1 MTKFPY
7 DQFSKE
13 YLQELL
19 TPLGQVETSREVPG
33 ETRYVDVLFTPAP
46 QPQADP
52 QMLGLLGQITSHPCL
67 LEPFR
72 MAVRPSEVR
81 SCLSKLFDVFAK
93 IENQAQRNKTR
104 ISEVNL
110 PFLWILSPTASTTLL
125 DGFNA
130 RLDLE
135 NWQPGIYFLGDYLK
149 TAIVAIH
156 QLPRTDE
163 TLWLRLLGKGRVQ
176 EQAIDELEALPT
188 NHPQRDTV
196 LKLLGGL
203 RAILERNTNLEQE
216 DRKLIMRLSEVY
228 KQQLAEDTQQS
239 IQQATQQGIQ
249 QGIQQ
254 GVREERRTIIENLL
268 KARFGSLDEQLSSI
282 TERLLELS
290 PEEYTS
296 LLLQLSREELLDRFS
311 RLN

>member
-93 IENQAQRNKTR
+93 LENQAQRNKTR

-156 QLPRTDE
+156 QLPRTEE

-196 LKLLGGL
+196 LELLRSL
-203 RAILERNTNLEQE
+203 RAILETSSDLEQE
-216 DRKLIMRLSEVY
+216 DRNLIMRLSAVY
-228 KQQLAEDTQQS
+228 EQRLAE
-239 IQQATQQGIQ
+239 ATQ

-254 GVREERRTIIENLL
+254 GVREERRAMIENFL
-268 KARFGSLDEQLSSI
+268 KARFGSLDEQLAAI
-282 TERLLELS
+282 IQPLLELS
-290 PEEYTS
+290 PEEFTS
-296 LLLQLSREELLDRFS
+296 LLLQLSREELLDRF
-311 RLN
+311 RG

>member
-46 QPQADP
+46 QPQTDP
-52 QMLGLLGQITSHPCL
+52 QMLGLLGRITSNPCL

-93 IENQAQRNKTR
+93 LENQAQRNKTR
-104 ISEVNL
+104 ISEVDL
-110 PFLWILSPTASTTLL
+110 PFLRILSPTASVPLL

-156 QLPRTDE
+156 QLPRTEE

-196 LKLLGGL
+196 LELLRSL
-203 RAILERNTNLEQE
+203 RAILETSSDLEQE
-216 DRKLIMRLSEVY
+216 DRNLIMRLSALYE
-228 KQQLAEDTQQS
+228 QRLAE
-239 IQQATQQGIQ
+239 ATQQGL
-249 QGIQQ
+249 QQ
-254 GVREERRTIIENLL
+254 GVRAERRATIENLL
-268 KARFGSLDEQLSSI
+268 QLRFGSLDEQLAAI
-282 TERLLELS
+282 IEPLLKLP
-290 PEEYTS
+290 PEHFTS
-296 LLLQLSREELLDRFS
+296 LLLQLSREELLDRLGS
-311 RLN
+311 